1 MTRIAA
7 IILLLTGIALPTAIG
22 LIQPDY
28 SASASYLSE
37 LGADGAAYN
46 QLVTYGAFLPVAL
59 ASAFIL
65 AIRLAAPGEAI
76 TARIGLGLLFAIPIG
91 YLGAVVF
98 PCLPG
103 CPVPGTGRQALHNTA
118 GIIEYLGG
126 MAGFA
131 MLASIALRRGTRL
144 MRWVTPPATL
154 AFIVGIVLAADPAWA
169 GYKGAFQ
176 RLADYSAFIWIA
188 IAGWTGPIAPTAPRY
203 PAGETPPD

>member
-7 IILLLTGIALPTAIG
+7 IILLLTGVALPTAIG

-65 AIRLAAPGEAI
+65 TVRLAAPSEAI

-91 YLGAVVF
+91 YLGAVLF

-131 MLASIALRRGTRL
+131 LLASISLRRGTRL

-154 AFIVGIVLAADPAWA
+154 AFIVGMVLAADPAWA
-169 GYKGAFQ
+169 GHKGALQ

-188 IAGWTGPIAPTAPRY
+188 IAGWTGRITHAPA
-203 PAGETPPD
+203 